1 MAMAILKSL
10 VQSLALT
17 LLLEIAAAGL
27 LGMRTMRD
35 FLLVALVNIL
45 TNPLLGLI
53 LDGVWLGLGIWPR
66 WYLILPLEAAV
77 VTAEGFLYRGRL
89 EYDKINPLILSAVLN
104 GISYL
109 GGLLV

>member
-1 MAMAILKSL
+1 MATAIAKAL

-17 LLLEIAAAGL
+17 LAIELPLAGL
-27 LGMRTMRD
+27 LGLRRGKD
-35 FLLVALVNIL
+35 FVLVALVNIL

-53 LDGVWLGLGIWPR
+53 LDGIWLGLGIWPK
-66 WYLILPLEAAV
+66 WYIILPLEVAV
-77 VTAEGFLYRGRL
+77 VLTEGLLYRGRL
-89 EYDKINPLILSAVLN
+89 EHETINPMILSALLN